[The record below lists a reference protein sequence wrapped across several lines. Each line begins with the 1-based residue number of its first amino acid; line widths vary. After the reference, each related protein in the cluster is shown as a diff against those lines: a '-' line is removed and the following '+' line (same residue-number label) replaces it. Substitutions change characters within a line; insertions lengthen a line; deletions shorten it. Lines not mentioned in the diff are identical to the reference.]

1 MTTRRSH
8 YEMAFEA
15 YLTRRGVAFTSVE
28 DARPHVPGRLG
39 LKTFDYIVYPSGGP
53 PCLVDVK
60 GRKSRLGTGS
70 TDCRQK
76 TWVTR
81 ADIEGLQAW
90 EGVFG
95 HEYRAMFAFAYWLAD
110 APAGGDA
117 DWPEDWIHFAFA
129 GRCYSFWL
137 VTLEDY
143 LTGVSPLSQSWQTVA
158 VPRTVFRS
166 VSRPLPRIWPA
177 APC

>member
-1 MTTRRSH
+1 
-8 YEMAFEA
+8 MAFEA
-15 YLTRRGVAFTSVE
+15 YLTQRGVAFTSVE
-28 DARPHVPGRLG
+28 DARHCVPGRLG

-53 PCLVDVK
+53 ACLVDVK
-60 GRKSRLGTGS
+60 GRKSRCHSGD

-95 HEYRAMFAFAYWLAD
+95 PEFRSMFAFAYWLAD
-110 APAGGDA
+110 APRGRRGVSWAA
-117 DWPEDWIHFAFA
+117 EWVHLTFA
-129 GRCYSFWL
+129 GRRYSFWL
-137 VTLEDY
+137 VSLANY
-143 LTGVSPLSQSWQTVA
+143 LRQVAPLSERWDTVA
-158 VPRTVFRS
+158 VPRAVFRD
-166 VSRPLPRIWPA
+166 VSRPLARLWPA